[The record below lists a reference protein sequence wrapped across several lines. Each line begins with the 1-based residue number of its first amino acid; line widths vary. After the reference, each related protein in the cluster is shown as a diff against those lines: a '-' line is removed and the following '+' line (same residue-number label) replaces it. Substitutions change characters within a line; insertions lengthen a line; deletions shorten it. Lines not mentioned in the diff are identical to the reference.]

1 MERWARRI
9 GLATGLIAAA
19 VAVAGWRMPA
29 GHGAPGLELAMTY
42 QPAAQLELSPA
53 GRVLTGSGM
62 RPGASAS
69 GDLSVRN
76 ITGVT
81 LAVRLRA
88 LPSIP
93 DLDRILLVRLEA
105 GGRVL
110 YDGPLGRLRGGKGAP
125 LRLASGARTT
135 VHASARLSAGAGA
148 GGGWRGR
155 LLKVVLEPVATPV
168 GG

>member
-9 GLATGLIAAA
+9 GLVTGLIAAA
-19 VAVAGWRMPA
+19 VAVSGWRMPA
-29 GHGAPGLELAMTY
+29 QRAQLGLELAMTY
-42 QPAAQLELSPA
+42 QPAAQLELSPP

-62 RPGASAS
+62 EPGGSAS

-81 LAVRLRA
+81 LSVELQA

-93 DLDRILLVRLEA
+93 DLDRTLLVRLDA

-110 YDGPLGRLRGGKGAP
+110 YDGPLGALRAGARAP
-125 LRLASGARTT
+125 LRLASGATTT
-135 VHASARLSAGAGA
+135 VHVTARLPLGATD
-148 GGGWRGR
+148 GWRGR